1 MTCNV
6 YVSIANE
13 YRISEVIQVEVT
25 NSHITVDSNLVQ
37 LQCQLDSLHPSY
49 GDMKMHV
56 DSLEVRLCG
65 RSLPTSC
72 VWGNYSN
79 QLALRRTAAA
89 PLSSASSQ
97 WVRTPTFK

>member
-37 LQCQLDSLHPSY
+37 LQCQLDSLYPSY

-72 VWGNYSN
+72 VWGNYSK

-89 PLSSASSQ
+89 PLSSASCQ
-97 WVRTPTFK
+97 VVCVCEV